1 MRSSFQLT
9 SSSDSMIETTSP
21 RSSGGSILGWCRKPG
36 CGAKMTVPDQPLLV
50 VVTGQPATGK
60 TTLARALAS
69 ELGLPASR
77 QGRAQRAA
85 LRHAWH
91 GRLRIVETGSARGN
105 VGELMF
111 GLAAELLGAGASL
124 VVEANF
130 DEESAA
136 RLRAL
141 PAHRAFQLVCTAP
154 AEVTRDRFR
163 ARAASGGRHPG
174 RLDDIGVWRELGRA
188 GRARRSLGS
197 RSRTWQGS

>member
-1 MRSSFQLT
+1 MV
-9 SSSDSMIETTSP
+9 P
-21 RSSGGSILGWCRKPG
+21 RAGLRH
-36 CGAKMTVPDQPLLV
+36 KMTVPDQPLLV

-69 ELGLPASR
+69 ELGLPLLAKDE
-77 QGRAQRAA
+77 
-85 LRHAWH
+85 LKE
-91 GRLRIVETGSARGN
+91 RLFDTLGTGDRSWSNQLGVATF
-105 VGELMF
+105 ELMF
-111 GLAAELLGAGASL
+111 ALAAELLGAGASL

-163 ARAASGGRHPG
+163 ACAASGGRHPG
-174 RLDDIGVWRELGRA
+174 HLDDVVWQELEAGTHDGRWQPLNVA
-188 GRARRSLGS
+188 GELIEIDTTTFPNVDALVARLASRAS
-197 RSRTWQGS
+197 